1 MQQQSARPASS
12 VATFPH
18 RANAAGILQVFPRTI
33 SRWAQ
38 HGLLPRQ
45 RTLGGHRRYPTTA
58 TIEPLA
64 ASLTQEVRAA

>member
-1 MQQQSARPASS
+1 MHQQSARRAPS

-18 RANAAGILQVFPRTI
+18 RANAAGILQLLPKTI

-38 HGLLPRQ
+38 QGPLPHQ
-45 RTLGGHRRYPTTA
+45 RTLGGHRHYPTA

-64 ASLTQEVRAA
+64 TSLAQEVRAT